1 MKSTTVYPS
10 AQKLAAL
17 KALSTAG
24 VKVSDGYDYLL
35 NEYILPESTLESVQ
49 KSLSHIASALSDE
62 VVEAR
67 NS

>member
-10 AQKLAAL
+10 VQKLAAL
-17 KALSTAG
+17 KILSTAG

-35 NEYILPESTLESVQ
+35 NEYILPESSIEGVQ
-49 KSLSHIASALSDE
+49 KSLSHIASAISDD